1 MAPMQPFPGLEHQPF
16 TDGDGPATAVL
27 VHGFP
32 GTPAEVRPL
41 AAALV
46 AVGWRVHAPLL
57 PGFGPDIGTLRERRW
72 TEWRDAVAISLA
84 TAATSGGPVMAIGFS
99 LGGALTLAALA
110 SGAPAD
116 AAVLIAP
123 FTRFEDRRTFLLP
136 LMRHVVR
143 DVRPYERADLD
154 DPQVRHDL
162 AEKLGDVDLDDPAT
176 RDRVR
181 NEVSLPTA
189 ALDEALRAGRHAWRA
204 APRLPARPTLVVQ
217 GLQDTTV
224 TPATTVALL
233 RRLRGAPRR
242 LMLDGADHRL
252 LNPGAPGH
260 DDLLRAL
267 QRFGHEQLGRLG

>member
-1 MAPMQPFPGLEHQPF
+1 MTAMQPFPGLEHQTF
-16 TDGDGPATAVL
+16 REGDGPATAVL

-46 AVGWRVHAPLL
+46 AVGWRVHGPLL
-57 PGFGPDIGTLRERRW
+57 PGFGPDWGTLRERRW
-72 TEWRDAVAISLA
+72 TEWRDAVASELA
-84 TAATSGGPVMAIGFS
+84 TAAASGGPVMAIGFS
-99 LGGALTLAALA
+99 MGGALTLAALET
-110 SGAPAD
+110 GAPAD

-123 FTRFEDRRTFLLP
+123 FTRFDDRRTFLLP
-136 LMRHVVR
+136 LLRHVVR
-143 DVRPYERADLD
+143 DLRPYERADLD

-176 RDRVR
+176 RDHVR
-181 NEVSLPTA
+181 NAVSLPTA
-189 ALDEALRAGRHAWRA
+189 ALDEAVRAGRRAWRA

-242 LMLDGADHRL
+242 LMLEGADHRVMS
-252 LNPGAPGH
+252 PGAPGH
-260 DDLLRAL
+260 DELLRAL